1 MGVTGQLALDVSEAT
16 SSMLS
21 GTPSTLF
28 AWWRSPV
35 SKRREPH
42 VPDHHIALTIKSTAE
57 TLPDED
63 FNTSNKVEKILEDAL
78 KKLPLDKNP
87 PAPYKVVREKTDK
100 PLPLDEKIADT
111 GLASGEVVVIQAGQP
126 IDG

>member
-1 MGVTGQLALDVSEAT
+1 M
-16 SSMLS
+16 
-21 GTPSTLF
+21 
-28 AWWRSPV
+28 
-35 SKRREPH
+35 
-42 VPDHHIALTIKSTAE
+42 PDHQITLTIKSTAG
-57 TLPDED
+57 TLPNEE

-87 PAPYKVVREKTDK
+87 PAPYKVVREKTDQS
-100 PLPLDEKIADT
+100 LPLGEKIADT